1 VFAATLPSYVY
12 AAQPVPRSLTISN
25 SFSGAANVE
34 YKLNFSVV
42 TLGLVGSVALQLCDN
57 TALVDETCNAPAGFD
72 ASGVTLDSQAG
83 MTGFSVSGLSDANTI
98 ILARPP
104 GLETSI
110 NATFE
115 LGNIIN
121 PANGG
126 PLYARVLT
134 YPTSDATGLYTDAG
148 GMALYIIDSL
158 SLNAEV
164 PPYLLF
170 CVGESI
176 TNFDCNT
183 ATEAFSDLGI
193 LSPTTTGAAQHQMV
207 AATNADSGYSVSVL
221 GTSMTSGNNVLTAM
235 AGQASQKGVPQF
247 GLNLR
252 DNTSPIVGQSPAGPG
267 IGTVAANYNQQNIFR
282 FNNGDTIASAI
293 DPDDFRK
300 YTVSYVVNIAPNQP
314 GGVYSTTLT
323 YNCLANF

>member
-1 VFAATLPSYVY
+1 VFSTVLSSYAY
-12 AAQPVPRSLTISN
+12 AGQPVPRSLTISN
-25 SFSGAANVE
+25 SFSGAGNVE

-42 TLGLVGSVALQLCDN
+42 TLGLVGSVALQLCEN
-57 TALVDETCNAPAGFD
+57 TALIDEPCSAPTGFD
-72 ASGVTLDSQAG
+72 ASSVTLDSQSG

-98 ILARPP
+98 ILTRPP
-104 GLETSI
+104 ALENGVNS
-110 NATFE
+110 TFE
-115 LGNIIN
+115 FGHIIN

-134 YPTSDATGLYTDAG
+134 YPTSDASGGYTDAG

-176 TNFDCNT
+176 TNYDCNT

-207 AATNADSGYSVSVL
+207 AATNADNGYSVSVL
-221 GTSMTSGNNVLTAM
+221 GTSMTSGNNVITAM
-235 AGQASQKGVPQF
+235 TGQTSQKGIPQF

-252 DNTSPIVGQSPAGPG
+252 ANTSPVVGGNTVGPG
-267 IGTVAANYNQQNIFR
+267 VGAPASNYGQQNFFR
-282 FNNGDTIASAI
+282 FGNGDTVASAI

-300 YTVSYVVNIAPNQP
+300 YTVSYVVNIAPGQP